1 MNNVL
6 SRFSDSWLLRIAP
19 WVALAPIPLW
29 FATAS
34 IVAEPA
40 AWRAVYRAEWGSSA
54 VAELHDRQMSHN
66 WAGKFAER
74 WPPGLG
80 SGGFVAEFD
89 ACLGAEHDL
98 QVPVMLT
105 VDGKAELL
113 VDGERQWG
121 AKSEAS
127 KRGVQGQVLRL
138 SAGVHHILVRLD
150 AKKRASVGLLGSW
163 DDRAP
168 TAIGSGKVAPGVRI
182 FRPEAGAT
190 PCTGQ

>member
-1 MNNVL
+1 MSNVL
-6 SRFSDSWLLRIAP
+6 SRFSDSWLMRIAP
-19 WVALAPIPLW
+19 WAALAPIPLW

-40 AWRAVYRAEWGSSA
+40 AWRAVYRSESGSAA

-66 WAGKFAER
+66 WAGKFSEAL
-74 WPPGLG
+74 PPGLG

-89 ACLGAEHDL
+89 TCIRAEHDMH
-98 QVPVMLT
+98 VPLMLT
-105 VDGKAELL
+105 VDGKAELF

-127 KRGVQGQVLRL
+127 KRGVQGQVLQL
-138 SAGVHHILVRLD
+138 SAGVHHIMVRLD
-150 AKKRASVGLLGSW
+150 AKKRASVGLLASW

-168 TAIGSGKVAPGVRI
+168 IAIGSGKVAPGVRT
-182 FRPEAGAT
+182 FLPAAGAT
-190 PCTGQ
+190 PCAGQ